1 MLAHSPPLPLTV
13 DYGSKDGITAEDEEG
28 ILLALEQRHRV
39 RHLRLVFPVQ
49 NLQKL
54 AMTIDEEFPNLEHL
68 ILYPPLKD
76 NTALMLP
83 ETLQAPHLRHLTLH
97 GFACSI
103 RSRLHSTAVRLV
115 TLCLKIIPSSDYFQP
130 SILLQSISSML
141 QLESLDVTFQFAV
154 RNRDVERQ
162 VTHPPI
168 TTHIT
173 LPNLRLF
180 WFRGACAYL
189 EAVVCRIA
197 TPRLE
202 NLRIQLFNQLT
213 FSVPRL
219 PQFMKITENLRFD
232 NAKIMFK
239 ETCVLMSFHEADTYA
254 FDVTVACLGLD
265 WQVSSVAQ
273 ISSALGQVLSGVK
286 DLTLEHKVHS
296 QSSEEHNDVDRIE
309 WRNLIGSF
317 SNVKTL
323 CVDDG
328 LVEELS
334 HCLRLEDGEL
344 PLELL
349 PEPQELTCFGSRNT
363 RDVFTSFI
371 NARQNA
377 GRPVKLIGH
386 GHGPVQVIPEA
397 RYLIRGDALQVY

>member
-1 MLAHSPPLPLTV
+1 
-13 DYGSKDGITAEDEEG
+13 
-28 ILLALEQRHRV
+28 
-39 RHLRLVFPVQ
+39 
-49 NLQKL
+49 
-54 AMTIDEEFPNLEHL
+54 MTIDEEFPNLEYL

-103 RSRLHSTAVRLV
+103 RSRLHSTAAGLV
-115 TLCLKIIPSSDYFQP
+115 TLCLTIIPSSAYFQP

-141 QLESLDVTFQFAV
+141 QLESLDFTFQFAV

-202 NLRIQLFNQLT
+202 NLRIRLFNQLT

-219 PQFMKITENLRFD
+219 SQFMNITENLRFD

-239 ETCVLMSFHEADTYA
+239 ETCVLMSFHEA
-254 FDVTVACLGLD
+254 
-265 WQVSSVAQ
+265 
-273 ISSALGQVLSGVK
+273 
-286 DLTLEHKVHS
+286 
-296 QSSEEHNDVDRIE
+296 
-309 WRNLIGSF
+309 
-317 SNVKTL
+317 
-323 CVDDG
+323 
-328 LVEELS
+328 
-334 HCLRLEDGEL
+334 
-344 PLELL
+344 
-349 PEPQELTCFGSRNT
+349 T
-363 RDVFTSFI
+363 RM
-371 NARQNA
+371 
-377 GRPVKLIGH
+377 L
-386 GHGPVQVIPEA
+386 
-397 RYLIRGDALQVY
+397 